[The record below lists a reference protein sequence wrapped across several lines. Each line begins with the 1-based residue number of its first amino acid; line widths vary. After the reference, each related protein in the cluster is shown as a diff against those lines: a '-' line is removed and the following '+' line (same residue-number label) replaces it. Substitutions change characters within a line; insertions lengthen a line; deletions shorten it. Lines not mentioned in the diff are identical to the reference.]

1 MIISDLDHM
10 EVISETKS
18 VLGGFCLSDYMT
30 GFLPTFSSD
39 SLDNTASNLSAK
51 GADGT
56 TGTTPSGSFSTSSS
70 SEGGD
75 SVRVSIF
82 TQGGGQAAS
91 SAQSG
96 DLVTS
101 LFS

>member
-1 MIISDLDHM
+1 MIVSDLDHI

-18 VLGGFCLSDYMT
+18 VLGGFCLTDYMT

-39 SLDNTASNLSAK
+39 SSDNTATKLSAK
-51 GADGT
+51 GGNVTAA
-56 TGTTPSGSFSTSSS
+56 SGSFSTRSS

-91 SAQSG
+91 FAQSG